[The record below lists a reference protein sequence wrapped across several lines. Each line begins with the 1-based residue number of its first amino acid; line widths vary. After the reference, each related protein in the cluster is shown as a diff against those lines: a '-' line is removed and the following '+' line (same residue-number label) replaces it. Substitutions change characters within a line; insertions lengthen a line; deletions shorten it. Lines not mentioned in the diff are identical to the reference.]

1 MWRSLTE
8 ARERLRLEKVGR
20 VPPTAGLPPVSY
32 EAKGE
37 VTKNNPALKEEIHPF
52 VTQDNRIREELL
64 VGNERE

>member
-1 MWRSLTE
+1 MEEPHRRL
-8 ARERLRLEKVGR
+8 ERLRLEKVGQY
-20 VPPTAGLPPVSY
+20 AHWAPPVSY

-37 VTKNNPALKEEIHPF
+37 TTRSNPALKEEIHPL